1 MYYVVVSS
9 AFKDSFLEG
18 TGMLI
23 QLRRL
28 RQLKGLRKFRKLRRL
43 TSSSQGLN
51 IRRKRLSVELSQGH

>member
-1 MYYVVVSS
+1 
-9 AFKDSFLEG
+9 
-18 TGMLI
+18 MLI